1 MTDEQTGTQDRTD
14 DRKRTDISIV
24 LDRSGSMTARERE
37 VISSFND
44 FLSEQRGVEGKA
56 RVSLIQFDDE
66 YETVYAGRKLAEAPS
81 LDERTY
87 QPRGRTA
94 LLDAIGRTV
103 SEAEER
109 LARRAE
115 KRKAK
120 GKDVDAPDVL
130 VVVITDGFENA
141 SRAYSE
147 LHIERMITRLEKE
160 HDWTFL
166 FMGTTQEAALQ
177 ARRFGVDE
185 DRVFAMGDSPEA
197 YEAAQDLV
205 GSKVRRMRM
214 ASRSASMDAKRAMLA
229 FTDEEREAAR
239 SRDDGS

>member
-1 MTDEQTGTQDRTD
+1 MTEEQTGTQDRTEG
-14 DRKRTDISIV
+14 RKRTDISIV
-24 LDRSGSMTARERE
+24 LDRSGSMRARKRE
-37 VISSFND
+37 VVTSFND

-56 RVSLIQFDDE
+56 RVSLVQFDHE

-87 QPRGRTA
+87 RPRGRTA

-103 SEAEER
+103 TEAEQR

-115 KRKAK
+115 KRRAK
-120 GKDVDAPDVL
+120 GKDVDAPDVV

-147 LHIERMITRLEKE
+147 LQIRELIARLEKD

-166 FMGTTQEAALQ
+166 FMGTSQGAALQ
-177 ARRFGVDE
+177 ARRFGVHE

-197 YEAAQDLV
+197 YEAAQNLV

-214 ASRSASMDAKRAMLA
+214 APCDSPMDAKRAMLA

-239 SRDDGS
+239 SREDGS